1 MKMNLKLLYNI
12 SDNFLKVL
20 RKYSPNT
27 ADEGIP
33 YLLKQAF
40 KVIIV
45 LTENFVTQ
53 LFFVVLSSGLVKSCE
68 ENVKS
73 AKV

>member
-1 MKMNLKLLYNI
+1 MNLRLLYNI
-12 SDNFLKVL
+12 SDNFLKVQ

-27 ADEGIP
+27 ANEGIP
-33 YLLKQAF
+33 YLLLKQAF

-45 LTENFVTQ
+45 LTENFVTL
-53 LFFVVLSSGLVKSCE
+53 LFIVVLSSGLVKSCE